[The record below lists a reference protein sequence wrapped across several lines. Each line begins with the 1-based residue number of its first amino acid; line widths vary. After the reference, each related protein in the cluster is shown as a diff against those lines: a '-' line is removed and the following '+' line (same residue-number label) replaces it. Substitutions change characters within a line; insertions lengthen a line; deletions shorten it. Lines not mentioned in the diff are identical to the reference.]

1 MQNQIGLLRIG
12 PPTEDGQDYVIPTQL
27 RRIRVGQTATYEL
40 AHLTEQPTS
49 LVGNRSSH
57 LYWNFKADLLT
68 KPTELKSQPSSWSML
83 ALREGADAA
92 VTQNTQISPFEAG
105 EHFITQLCINVEEK
119 LKQTLGS
126 DIKLSFLFTSPGYEQ
141 TESQTYKQNIRR
153 ILRKIVKTNL
163 LKQSNFPQLS
173 GGESFLYEQ
182 YGVYHYFS
190 QCEKRIDLG
199 IPKANYIIIDIG
211 GSTTDIALVHLT
223 KSGEVARVFPI
234 YESFQYGGSN
244 FNESILKYV
253 IPEDAAYHSYDSE
266 RKSKILSLIEKAK
279 LEILSSKNPEH
290 SKSLKSSGSVY
301 KFTRE
306 IIDQAFDKDWNWK
319 IKKNILKVLSTAE
332 NDKRITYEGESFKV
346 DGILLAG
353 GTSKLERFRENL
365 QTDPEIGKYFSRN
378 YTISYATQADP
389 SSLASLGL
397 GISIMERFLKGQEG
411 EVESGLPQAEEIY
424 FKVKDNNG
432 NPLKIHRR
440 IHRNGDS
447 RSLLFTLEQLM
458 KAVPEK
464 DNSRIHFPRDLFSDA
479 DIEKLPESVTIE
491 FTTDCNS
498 NPQVLSLLLGEPP
511 DIGRNNPTGL
521 CFSTAVDRPNVRSS
535 EISPTKIRI
544 DPYFYRHLPLSKE
557 YRRCDKKD
565 KFSKIDISLT
575 STGISLEEKRAY
587 VCVDFGMNNTSV
599 AVFAPGYHLND
610 QDFKVLDIS
619 SVEDTLAEHGKIPI
633 PTVANELIEDR
644 KLSVVIDGITYHVIK
659 EITKHPSTQLP
670 VYLVIHNEENF
681 IVNRIDSQSRQYK
694 KIPIGKFT
702 NQIQLSAE
710 QAISLLDLPHF
721 LGVHPQTGAAVGIK
735 PTTEGLHLI
744 HGDFD
749 TLPLKDWSLA
759 LTITFEE
766 ALELL
771 PQYAPD
777 SLLPHFLDIHPDTG
791 APIEIIECSEGP
803 TLIHGTFDSVPLLN
817 CQQAQTITFE
827 EALELL
833 PVYEPLV
840 PLEESDVE
848 TPTNVGQSSSI
859 YSDLKE
865 SLDALTSVLKQ
876 QASQNSEIL
885 EALLRIAIQPL
896 QTSPKDPEPNKI
908 QSTQLLQNIELRQK
922 DNSFQNSFSDFEEFV
937 IEAGFSYEPSVLRQ
951 VWAHSQN
958 QKSRLAILAGPPGS
972 GASIIVS
979 VMG

>member
-1 MQNQIGLLRIG
+1 
-12 PPTEDGQDYVIPTQL
+12 
-27 RRIRVGQTATYEL
+27 
-40 AHLTEQPTS
+40 
-49 LVGNRSSH
+49 
-57 LYWNFKADLLT
+57 
-68 KPTELKSQPSSWSML
+68 
-83 ALREGADAA
+83 
-92 VTQNTQISPFEAG
+92 
-105 EHFITQLCINVEEK
+105 
-119 LKQTLGS
+119 
-126 DIKLSFLFTSPGYEQ
+126 
-141 TESQTYKQNIRR
+141 
-153 ILRKIVKTNL
+153 
-163 LKQSNFPQLS
+163 
-173 GGESFLYEQ
+173 
-182 YGVYHYFS
+182 
-190 QCEKRIDLG
+190 
-199 IPKANYIIIDIG
+199 
-211 GSTTDIALVHLT
+211 
-223 KSGEVARVFPI
+223 
-234 YESFQYGGSN
+234 
-244 FNESILKYV
+244 
-253 IPEDAAYHSYDSE
+253 
-266 RKSKILSLIEKAK
+266 
-279 LEILSSKNPEH
+279 
-290 SKSLKSSGSVY
+290 
-301 KFTRE
+301 
-306 IIDQAFDKDWNWK
+306 
-319 IKKNILKVLSTAE
+319 
-332 NDKRITYEGESFKV
+332 
-346 DGILLAG
+346 
-353 GTSKLERFRENL
+353 
-365 QTDPEIGKYFSRN
+365 
-378 YTISYATQADP
+378 
-389 SSLASLGL
+389 
-397 GISIMERFLKGQEG
+397 
-411 EVESGLPQAEEIY
+411 
-424 FKVKDNNG
+424 
-432 NPLKIHRR
+432 
-440 IHRNGDS
+440 
-447 RSLLFTLEQLM
+447 
-458 KAVPEK
+458 
-464 DNSRIHFPRDLFSDA
+464 
-479 DIEKLPESVTIE
+479 
-491 FTTDCNS
+491 
-498 NPQVLSLLLGEPP
+498 
-511 DIGRNNPTGL
+511 
-521 CFSTAVDRPNVRSS
+521 
-535 EISPTKIRI
+535 
-544 DPYFYRHLPLSKE
+544 
-557 YRRCDKKD
+557 
-565 KFSKIDISLT
+565 
-575 STGISLEEKRAY
+575 
-587 VCVDFGMNNTSV
+587 
-599 AVFAPGYHLND
+599 
-610 QDFKVLDIS
+610 
-619 SVEDTLAEHGKIPI
+619 
-633 PTVANELIEDR
+633 
-644 KLSVVIDGITYHVIK
+644 
-659 EITKHPSTQLP
+659 
-670 VYLVIHNEENF
+670 LVIHNEENF